1 MSAGGSLLAASLYP
15 GVPLFW
21 SVWFTMTLVIVIY
34 QFCWKIFLFRR
45 SRRWQKS
52 LLALGRAEGGEASR
66 DQFYWVFMV
75 PALNEEVTII
85 DSIERL
91 EQVEDKYKRVIVIDD
106 GSEDQTSKLLAAQNR
121 PNLQVISRR
130 LPDAQKGKAAAL
142 NAGFIEL
149 LKTVEELGWPRE
161 RVIVTI
167 VDAPSAGATSTG
179 NGAVYASSGGGSS
192 YSAPAQSYSAPV
204 QSAPAPAPVQT
215 ATS

>member
-91 EQVEDKYKRVIVIDD
+91 EQVDIVGADIVLRHVDD
-106 GSEDQTSKLLAAQNR
+106 GGLQRHLAVVVGSLFRHVAGE
-121 PNLQVISRR
+121 LRR
-130 LPDAQKGKAAAL
+130 GDRDGDA
-142 NAGFIEL
+142 
-149 LKTVEELGWPRE
+149 
-161 RVIVTI
+161 
-167 VDAPSAGATSTG
+167 SA
-179 NGAVYASSGGGSS
+179 Y
-192 YSAPAQSYSAPV
+192 QDK
-204 QSAPAPAPVQT
+204 Q
-215 ATS
+215 